1 MSSVE
6 QKIGARRV
14 QFGVFDVDLS
24 TGELR
29 RSGVKV
35 RLQSQP
41 FKLLAALLEQPGEV
55 VSRESL
61 QQQLWGTATTGDF
74 DHSLGIAVNKLREAL
89 GDSAENPRF
98 VETLARRGYRF
109 IAPVRKPEPTEFSG
123 PSNLS
128 FLTEPH
134 LVASSGTEATV
145 TRPVRLARSAREGNW
160 QGLPRFW
167 IAIAA
172 ICLIIVIVGVVG
184 IVALMQPAA
193 RKPYQISQV
202 TFSGHVLSND
212 TDVESFSSS
221 AADGTRLYFSHIEN
235 GSPVLAVALVSNGEI
250 NHFHLASDIG
260 APLIG
265 SLSPDGSR
273 LIVHGHLQ
281 ALPEQPLWI
290 VPTLGGNTHR
300 VPKVLAHDATWMPGG
315 NSLLIASGSDL
326 IVVGEDGSDPHKLV
340 TVPGEA
346 FWLRWSPDGSRLR
359 FTLQDPKR
367 QTTELWEVGADG
379 RNPHPLLPGWNHP
392 AAECC
397 GNWTGD
403 GAQYVFQSIHGGHSD
418 IWALRDGFWNRLL
431 HLSPQP
437 RQITNGPLDFE
448 APSTAPEGHR
458 IYFIGVNAQIELL
471 QQQPH
476 SATFDAL
483 DQNLSLASLAE
494 FSPDGRWVAWLN
506 SSDGY
511 LWRSRIDGS
520 ERIQLTAP
528 PMRIFSMKWSPDNKR
543 LALMAEEPGKP
554 WKLYL
559 IDSDGGKP
567 TPLLNEDRN
576 EADPNWS
583 ADGTTLVF
591 GRLPDRMDSERQPKA
606 IYLLDVASRKVT
618 EVPGS
623 TGLFSP
629 RLSPDGRYIV
639 AIRLDQH
646 ALLLF
651 DREKQ
656 QWSTLST
663 HGAGDPLWSHDGR
676 SVYFQDFLEAGKP
689 IYRIGVPDGHLE
701 QISTIGNLRPIAAS
715 DYRLLSLAPGDLP
728 VVSART
734 SAVNLYSVD
743 LNER

>member
-1 MSSVE
+1 VAFTRRNMTSIE
-6 QKIGARRV
+6 QKNGARRV

-29 RSGVKV
+29 RTGVRV
-35 RLQSQP
+35 RLQGQP

-61 QQQLWGTATTGDF
+61 QQQLWGTATAGDF

-109 IAPVRKPEPTEFSG
+109 IAPVRTLEPSEPDPSVRPSAG
-123 PSNLS
+123 P
-128 FLTEPH
+128 
-134 LVASSGTEATV
+134 ASP
-145 TRPVRLARSAREGNW
+145 PVLAARVKNW
-160 QGLPRFW
+160 YGLRRFW
-167 IAIAA
+167 MALAAVSAALAIF
-172 ICLIIVIVGVVG
+172 L
-184 IVALMQPAA
+184 LQPSV
-193 RKPYQISQV
+193 RKPYRIAQI
-202 TFSGHVLSND
+202 TYSGRVLSNE
-212 TDVESFSSS
+212 TDVESFSNSVG
-221 AADGTRLYFSHIEN
+221 DGTRIYFSHIEN
-235 GSPVLAVALVSNGEI
+235 GSPVLGVALVANGEI
-250 NHFHLASDIG
+250 SHLRLPAEIG

-265 SLSPDGSR
+265 SLSPDGSK

-281 ALPEQPLWI
+281 ASPEQPLWI
-290 VPTLGGNTHR
+290 VPTLGGNIHR
-300 VPKVLAHDATWMPGG
+300 VPKVLAHDATWMPNGS
-315 NSLLIASGSDL
+315 SLLVASGNDL
-326 IVVGEDGSDPHKLV
+326 MIVGEDGSDPHNLL
-340 TVPGEA
+340 TLSGQA
-346 FWLRWSPDGSRLR
+346 FWLRWSPDSKRLR

-367 QTTELWEVGADG
+367 QATELWEVGADG
-379 RNPHPLLPGWNHP
+379 SNPHPLLPGWSHP
-392 AAECC
+392 TSECC
-397 GNWTGD
+397 GNWTAD
-403 GAQYVFQSIHGGHSD
+403 GAEYVFQSGHDAGNGHSE
-418 IWALRDGFWNRLL
+418 IWSIRERPWYVLN
-431 HLSPQP
+431 HKP

-448 APSTAPEGHR
+448 APSTTPEGHR
-458 IYFIGVNAQIELL
+458 IYFIGVNSQIELL
-471 QQQPH
+471 QEQPH
-476 SATFDAL
+476 SAMFNAL

-583 ADGTTLVF
+583 ADGRTLVF

-606 IYLLDVASRKVT
+606 IYLLDVESRKVT

-651 DREKQ
+651 DRAKQ

-676 SVYFQDFLEAGKP
+676 SVYFQDFLEEGKP
-689 IYRIGVPDGHLE
+689 IYRIGVPDGHME
-701 QISTIGNLRPIAAS
+701 QIATIGNLRPITAS

-734 SAVNLYSVD
+734 SAVNLYTVD